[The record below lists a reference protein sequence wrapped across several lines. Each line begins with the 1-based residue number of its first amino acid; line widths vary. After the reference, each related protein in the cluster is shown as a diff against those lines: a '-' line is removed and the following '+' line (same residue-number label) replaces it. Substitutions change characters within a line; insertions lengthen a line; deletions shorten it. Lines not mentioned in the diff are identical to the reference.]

1 VVGEVHVAA
10 QLRQTGIGVV
20 GDVPWGTH
28 FFLFQETKEDLL
40 DALVPY
46 FKAGLENREFCI
58 WVIADPL
65 TEEEAWNALRQR
77 IPDIEK
83 YVQDE
88 SMQIVKGRE
97 WYMSGGDLDLGKVA
111 RVWNDKLEGAL
122 ARGYCGLRLS
132 GDTAWLDSKH
142 WKKFAEY
149 ENEINHFMTGKPTL
163 ALCTYPLR
171 RSSAEEILDV
181 TRTHQ
186 FAIARRNGGWE
197 VVETS
202 ELKQAKAEIKR
213 LNDELGQRVVERT
226 RQLTI
231 AIEGM
236 RQLSIRLMDLQE
248 TERAHLARELHDEIG
263 QLLTGLRLLLK
274 RNGDLPGDAFN
285 LQIEQART
293 IVDDLLAR
301 VQGLSFDLRPAA
313 LDQLGLLPALLASFE
328 RYTVQTGVLVN
339 FKHQGV
345 EGSFASE
352 VETCAYRV
360 VQEALTNVARHAGV
374 AGVTVRVWANTDML
388 NLHIADR
395 GRGFDP
401 EVALKAPNSSGLI
414 GMQERVTLLRGRMTI
429 ESSPG
434 SGTTITAE
442 LPVDKTGV
450 T

>member
-1 VVGEVHVAA
+1 MNPALHSLSSGASSQPIESEVRA
-10 QLRQTGIGVV
+10 TGIRAV
-20 GDVPWGTH
+20 GDVRWGTH

-46 FKAGLENREFCI
+46 FKVGLENRELCI
-58 WVIADPL
+58 WVISDPL
-65 TEEEAWNALRQR
+65 TKEEARDALRQS

-213 LNDELGQRVVERT
+213 LNDELGQRVVQRT
-226 RQLTI
+226 QQLT
-231 AIEGM
+231 AVNEEMRKEMIE
-236 RQLSIRLMDLQE
+236 RQ
-248 TERAHLARELHDEIG
+248 RAEEA
-263 QLLTGLRLLLK
+263 LLE
-274 RNGDLPGDAFN
+274 A
-285 LQIEQART
+285 Q
-293 IVDDLLAR
+293 
-301 VQGLSFDLRPAA
+301 AA
-313 LDQLGLLPALLASFE
+313 LVRVTRALDMGELAATIAHEVNQPLTAIVTNGNFCLRRLEGATPNLDEFRTAVTEIVNDGARASAVISRIRGLLMKGAYSRTDLEINKAFKREPFFLAIGGAGN
-328 RYTVQTGVLVN
+328 GVP
-339 FKHQGV
+339 
-345 EGSFASE
+345 FAPRS
-352 VETCAYRV
+352 
-360 VQEALTNVARHAGV
+360 
-374 AGVTVRVWANTDML
+374 
-388 NLHIADR
+388 
-395 GRGFDP
+395 
-401 EVALKAPNSSGLI
+401 
-414 GMQERVTLLRGRMTI
+414 
-429 ESSPG
+429 
-434 SGTTITAE
+434 
-442 LPVDKTGV
+442 
-450 T
+450 